1 MLTAALRRPL
11 RAALLMLPL
20 GVTGFSIVATAA
32 AASAGTNEVISS
44 NPAANQV
51 VDVAPTQ
58 IQMVFRD
65 PLASPEAGADVKLVL
80 ACDGTLVG
88 LAAPQLGED
97 LKTVSVAL
105 TQIPPPGLCTVS
117 WSLPDGSVGSF
128 SFTSAIAT
136 ATTVATDGAV
146 TPEEGAETV
155 TVIGEV
161 VPERTGSGPRVGGI
175 LGLLRIAEYLLVA
188 ALFGGLMIVLLA
200 WPEGIEYGVC
210 LRFFRL
216 TWLAAVIVMYLVVAI
231 TAMRQTDAGLASSL
245 SPFSWFSS
253 LNYGAGYILMFRFA
267 LVAGAVWVAFKPDRI
282 FDPATQVPSITLIT
296 LMMATYGFT
305 RLGQNVPLLT
315 YVFGVA
321 HALAIGLWI
330 GALALLS
337 RAVLAGPG
345 EEDLLHAVRGV
356 ARLTTPLIV
365 AASFTGVVQVYLL
378 DGFSIFT
385 SGHGLLNVVKIVVVA
400 AMVWIALM
408 LKVFTNSRLSR
419 ESELSGKMAWRLRRA
434 VSVELVIG
442 LIALGITSWMVPMRP
457 PQANASVSGPAVTY
471 AFREELQ
478 NDRFRVIVSLTPA
491 TTGTNAMRIELLE
504 PSRINNFTVKL
515 IPQEPGY
522 AGISISM
529 PIKRRG
535 AVIVPGDGT
544 LNLNVPGVWSIEI
557 TGATTTGELI
567 PLATTVTV
575 TEAAAPATT
584 VPPDTATTVA
594 PVTSVGG

>member
-1 MLTAALRRPL
+1 MVTAAFRRTL
-11 RAALLMLPL
+11 YAALFLLTL
-20 GVTGFSIVATAA
+20 GFAGFTPVASATA
-32 AASAGTNEVISS
+32 GNNEVISS

-65 PLASPEAGADVKLVL
+65 PLASPEAGAEVKLVL

-88 LAAPQLGED
+88 LAAPQLGAD

-136 ATTVATDGAV
+136 ETTVAGDATAIPDDG
-146 TPEEGAETV
+146 ETV
-155 TVIGEV
+155 AVIGEV
-161 VPERTGSGPRVGGI
+161 VPERSGSGPRVGGI
-175 LGLLRIAEYLLVA
+175 LGLLRIFEYLLVA
-188 ALFGGLMIVLLA
+188 SLFGGLMIVLLA

-216 TWLAAVIVMYLVVAI
+216 TWMLAVLVLYLVVVI
-231 TAMRQTDAGLASSL
+231 TAMRQTDAGFAASL
-245 SPFSWFSS
+245 NPFSWLSS
-253 LNYGAGYILMFRFA
+253 LNYGSGYVLLLRFA
-267 LVAGAVWVAFKPDRI
+267 LVVGSVWVAFKPDRI
-282 FDPATQVPSITLIT
+282 FDPSFQVPSITLIT
-296 LMMATYGFT
+296 LMMATYGLT
-305 RLGQNVPLLT
+305 RIGQNVPLLT
-315 YVFGVA
+315 YVFGIA
-321 HALAIGLWI
+321 HVLTIGLWI

-345 EEDLLHAVRGV
+345 DEDLVHAVRGV

-385 SGHGLLNVVKIVVVA
+385 TGHGLLNVFKVIVVSV
-400 AMVWIALM
+400 MVWIALM

-419 ESELSGKMAWRLRRA
+419 ERELSGKMAWRLRRA
-434 VSVELVIG
+434 VSVELIIG
-442 LIALGITSWMVPMRP
+442 IVALGLTSWMVPMRP
-457 PQANASVSGPAVTY
+457 PQANASVSTPSVTY

-504 PSRINNFTVKL
+504 PSRINNFIVKL

-522 AGISISM
+522 AGISITM

-544 LNLNVPGVWSIEI
+544 LNFNVPGVWSIEI

-567 PLATTVTV
+567 PLATTVTII
-575 TEAAAPATT
+575 EALTPATT
-584 VPPDTATTVA
+584 VPTESAPAATVA

>member
-1 MLTAALRRPL
+1 MVTAAFRRTL
-11 RAALLMLPL
+11 YAALFLLTL
-20 GVTGFSIVATAA
+20 GFAGFTPVASATA
-32 AASAGTNEVISS
+32 GNNEVISS

-65 PLASPEAGADVKLVL
+65 PLASPEAGAEVKLVL

-88 LAAPQLGED
+88 LAAPQLGAD

-136 ATTVATDGAV
+136 ETTVAGDATAIPDDG
-146 TPEEGAETV
+146 ETV
-155 TVIGEV
+155 AVIGEV
-161 VPERTGSGPRVGGI
+161 VPERSGSGPRVGGI
-175 LGLLRIAEYLLVA
+175 LGLLRIFEYLLVA
-188 ALFGGLMIVLLA
+188 SLFGGLMIVLLA

-216 TWLAAVIVMYLVVAI
+216 TWMLAVLVLYLVVVI
-231 TAMRQTDAGLASSL
+231 TAMRQTDAGFAASL
-245 SPFSWFSS
+245 NPFSWLSS
-253 LNYGAGYILMFRFA
+253 LNYGSGYVLLLRFA
-267 LVAGAVWVAFKPDRI
+267 LVVGAVWVAFKPDRI
-282 FDPATQVPSITLIT
+282 FDPSFQVPSITLIT
-296 LMMATYGFT
+296 LMMATYGLT
-305 RLGQNVPLLT
+305 RIGQNVPLLT
-315 YVFGVA
+315 YVFGIA
-321 HALAIGLWI
+321 HVLAIGLWI

-345 EEDLLHAVRGV
+345 DEDLVHAVRGV

-385 SGHGLLNVVKIVVVA
+385 TGHGLLNVFKVIVVSV
-400 AMVWIALM
+400 MVWIALM

-419 ESELSGKMAWRLRRA
+419 ERELSGKMAWRLRRA
-434 VSVELVIG
+434 VSVELIIG
-442 LIALGITSWMVPMRP
+442 VVALGLTSWMVPMRP
-457 PQANASVSGPAVTY
+457 PQANASVSTPSVTY

-504 PSRINNFTVKL
+504 PSRINNFIVKL

-522 AGISISM
+522 AGISITM

-544 LNLNVPGVWSIEI
+544 LNFNVPGVWSIEI

-567 PLATTVTV
+567 PLATTVTII
-575 TEAAAPATT
+575 EALTPATT
-584 VPPDTATTVA
+584 VPTESAPATTVA

>member
-1 MLTAALRRPL
+1 
-11 RAALLMLPL
+11 MLPL
-20 GVTGFSIVATAA
+20 GTIFFSLLAGTALAT
-32 AASAGTNEVISS
+32 AGTNEVISS
-44 NPAANQV
+44 NPTANQV

-65 PLASPEAGADVKLVL
+65 PLASPESAADVKLVL

-88 LAAPQLGED
+88 LAAPQLGAD

-136 ATTVATDGAV
+136 ATTLAGEAPT
-146 TPEEGAETV
+146 TPAEGEGETV
-155 TVIGEV
+155 QVIGEV

-210 LRFFRL
+210 LRFFRI
-216 TWLAAVIVMYLVVAI
+216 TWLLAVIVTYLVVAI
-231 TAMRQTDAGLASSL
+231 TAMRQTDAGFAASL

-253 LNYGAGYILMFRFA
+253 LDYGSGYILMLRFA
-267 LVAGAVWVAFKPDRI
+267 LVAGSLWVAIKPDRI

-345 EEDLLHAVRGV
+345 DEDLLHAVRGV

-385 SGHGLLNVVKIVVVA
+385 TGHGVLNVFKIIVVA

-442 LIALGITSWMVPMRP
+442 IVALALTSWMVPMRP
-457 PQANASVSGPAVTY
+457 PQANASVSGPTVTY

-478 NDRFRVIVSLTPA
+478 NDRFHVIVSLTPA

-504 PSRINNFTVKL
+504 PSRINNFFVKL

-544 LNLNVPGVWSIEI
+544 LNLNVPGVWSIEV

-575 TEAAAPATT
+575 TESATPETTIPAGTT
-584 VPPDTATTVA
+584 VPTTVA

>member
-1 MLTAALRRPL
+1 MVTAAFRRTL
-11 RAALLMLPL
+11 YVALFLLTL
-20 GVTGFSIVATAA
+20 GFAGFTPVASATA
-32 AASAGTNEVISS
+32 GNNEVISS

-65 PLASPEAGADVKLVL
+65 PLASPEAGAEVKLVL

-88 LAAPQLGED
+88 LAAPQLGTD

-136 ATTVATDGAV
+136 ETTIAGDATAIPDDGETVA
-146 TPEEGAETV
+146 
-155 TVIGEV
+155 VIGEV
-161 VPERTGSGPRVGGI
+161 VPERSGSGPRVGGI
-175 LGLLRIAEYLLVA
+175 LGLLRIFEYLLVA
-188 ALFGGLMIVLLA
+188 SLFGGLMIVLLA

-216 TWLAAVIVMYLVVAI
+216 TWMLAVLVLYLVVVI
-231 TAMRQTDAGLASSL
+231 TAMRQTDAGFAASL
-245 SPFSWFSS
+245 NPFSWLSS
-253 LNYGAGYILMFRFA
+253 LNYGSGYVLLLRFA
-267 LVAGAVWVAFKPDRI
+267 LVVGAVWVAFKPDRI
-282 FDPATQVPSITLIT
+282 FDPSFQVPSITLIT
-296 LMMATYGFT
+296 LMMATYGLT
-305 RLGQNVPLLT
+305 RIGQNVPLLT
-315 YVFGVA
+315 YVFGIA
-321 HALAIGLWI
+321 HVLAIGLWI

-345 EEDLLHAVRGV
+345 DEDLVHAVRGV

-385 SGHGLLNVVKIVVVA
+385 TGHGLLNVFKVIVVS

-419 ESELSGKMAWRLRRA
+419 ERELSGKMAWRLRRA
-434 VSVELVIG
+434 VSVELIIG
-442 LIALGITSWMVPMRP
+442 IVALGLTSWMVPMRP
-457 PQANASVSGPAVTY
+457 PQANASVSAPSVTY

-504 PSRINNFTVKL
+504 PSRINNFIVKL

-522 AGISISM
+522 AGISITM

-544 LNLNVPGVWSIEI
+544 LNFNVPGVWSIEI

-567 PLATTVTV
+567 PLATTVTII
-575 TEAAAPATT
+575 EALTPATT
-584 VPPDTATTVA
+584 VPAESAPATTVA